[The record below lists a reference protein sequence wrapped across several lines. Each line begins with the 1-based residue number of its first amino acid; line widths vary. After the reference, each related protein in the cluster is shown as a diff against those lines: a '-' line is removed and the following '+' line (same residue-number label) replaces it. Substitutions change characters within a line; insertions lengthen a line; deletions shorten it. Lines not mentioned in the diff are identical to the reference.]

1 MDMQRAL
8 LAIVVSFV
16 ILFGYQYLFVGFEQ
30 QPEVTQPPADTVQN
44 QQAPAAG
51 PTGQQAVTPPVTQQ
65 PVQQA
70 PAAAPQAA
78 PTPTAPT
85 APIVP
90 AKIVTVETDL
100 YSAKVSENGGA
111 IESFILKKHKEE
123 SKSDSAG
130 KQLIQTAPNQ
140 GFPLKFSWGGLGGDR
155 LVYNSSSQNVD
166 FTNESKGELTL
177 SAKSG
182 DSLEIKRNYRFDKE
196 NYLFQLSVLVKNIS
210 NTPLQ
215 GTPTLHQVNAPFT
228 QDEGAVGRW
237 LFSGPA
243 VYLNSTDT
251 LEEIK
256 SKEFETGT
264 KTMKGPVQWAAYE
277 GNYFMCAVVPGEGLG
292 QSVIVEGNDSLVRMR
307 INGKLDTLQSGEQKV
322 YTYTIYY
329 GPKKVSSL
337 QEIGHNLEKSINF
350 GWFDIIARPTLV
362 LLNFFYGYVKN
373 YGVAII
379 LVTILFKIIF
389 WPITQKGLKSMK
401 NMQKL
406 QPKMVKIKEKY
417 KDDATKM
424 NQEVM
429 NLYKTYKVNPLGG
442 CLPMVLQIPVFFAL
456 YKVLLQCIELRHA
469 PFMLWITDLSAPDR
483 LWMELGIPYLG
494 GIPVLTLLMGASMFI
509 QQKLTPTTADPTQA
523 KIMMFLPVIFTF
535 MFLNF
540 ASGLVLYWFVNNLLA
555 ILQQQ
560 LINRSAKKSA

>member
-8 LAIVVSFV
+8 LAIVISFV
-16 ILFGYQYLFVGFEQ
+16 ILFGYQYLFVGFD
-30 QPEVTQPPADTVQN
+30 QPLQVTQPPAEKVEN
-44 QQAPAAG
+44 QQAPATP
-51 PTGQQAVTPPVTQQ
+51 PTGQQAVSPSVAQQ
-65 PVQQA
+65 PVQPPQTA
-70 PAAAPQAA
+70 TPQAA
-78 PTPTAPT
+78 PITPAAP
-85 APIVP
+85 AVP
-90 AKIVTVETDL
+90 AKVVTVETDL

-123 SKSDSAG
+123 SKPDSAG
-130 KQLIQTAPNQ
+130 KQLIHTAPNQ

-155 LVYNSSSQNVD
+155 LVYNSSSQNVN
-166 FTNESKGELTL
+166 FSNESKGELTL

-182 DSLEIKRNYRFDKE
+182 NSLEIKRNYQFDKE
-196 NYLFQLSVLVKNIS
+196 NYLFQLRVLVKNIS
-210 NTPLQ
+210 DTPLQ

-228 QDEGAVGRW
+228 KDESAASRW

-264 KTMKGPVQWAAYE
+264 KTVKGPVQWAAYE

-292 QSVIVEGNDSLVRMR
+292 QSVTVEGNDALVRMR

-337 QEIGHNLEKSINF
+337 QEIGYNLDKSINF

-373 YGVAII
+373 YGIAII
-379 LVTILFKIIF
+379 LVTIIFKIIF

-417 KDDATKM
+417 KNDSAKM

-442 CLPMVLQIPVFFAL
+442 CLPMLLQIPVFFAL

-494 GIPVLTLLMGASMFI
+494 GIPVLTLLMGASMFL

-523 KIMMFLPVIFTF
+523 KIMMFLPVVFTF